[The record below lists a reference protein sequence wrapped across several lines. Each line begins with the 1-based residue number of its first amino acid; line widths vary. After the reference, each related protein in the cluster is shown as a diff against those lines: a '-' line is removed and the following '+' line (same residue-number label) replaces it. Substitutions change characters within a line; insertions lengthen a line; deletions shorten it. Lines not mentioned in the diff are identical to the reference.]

1 MHPDPSI
8 DEISSRLFNQV
19 VDLFR
24 IIHERVSQQTWNN
37 KDIELIDGLKA
48 ISVMHF
54 RLGRFTEKVL
64 NSQARKP

>member
-8 DEISSRLFNQV
+8 DEINSRLFNQV

-24 IIHERVSQQTWNN
+24 IIHERVSQQTWN
-37 KDIELIDGLKA
+37 KRDIERIDGLKA

-54 RLGRFTEKVL
+54 RLGRLTEKVL
-64 NSQARKP
+64 KRQVRKP